1 MNRGNAAKLGLAV
14 VAGGAIL
21 AVALFVLL
29 GVSLWDETELYHLS
43 IETDVHGLSEG
54 SPVEIRG
61 VRVGQVE
68 RIRLFPDDQP
78 NAIRVDLSVAA
89 EVPVYRGAHA
99 KLKFQGV
106 GVSGQRYI
114 AIEAGEPARGR
125 IPAGSRIPIQA
136 TAFEKVTDRIVQIAD
151 GAEALMTST
160 STLVRG
166 LSEIVQA
173 VEGADVRSMVEDARR
188 TFTTLRTSAGRVDEL
203 IAENRRVLAQTV
215 DDAAATADRARE
227 VFDEASSAMARIEQL
242 VIEISTSV
250 DASDDELRATLRN
263 LRRAT
268 RSMASLGQRLERD
281 PSLLL
286 FSDAPE
292 ERELP

>member
-1 MNRGNAAKLGLAV
+1 
-14 VAGGAIL
+14 
-21 AVALFVLL
+21 
-29 GVSLWDETELYHLS
+29 
-43 IETDVHGLSEG
+43 
-54 SPVEIRG
+54 
-61 VRVGQVE
+61 
-68 RIRLFPDDQP
+68 
-78 NAIRVDLSVAA
+78 
-89 EVPVYRGAHA
+89 
-99 KLKFQGV
+99 
-106 GVSGQRYI
+106 
-114 AIEAGEPARGR
+114 
-125 IPAGSRIPIQA
+125 
-136 TAFEKVTDRIVQIAD
+136 VTDRIVQIAD